1 VLQGAVPTSKQTHFL
16 CLKKNH
22 FLPPLTTPASYLYST
37 TKHALSLQQNPE
49 TLHMQYDTLV
59 QETSTKGPEQCPKI
73 EQVYIFGEN
82 AEPASGPPPK
92 LKRMLLW
99 RHASYWSYIK
109 HGIFSETPRPR
120 HVSQVTVN

>member
-1 VLQGAVPTSKQTHFL
+1 VLYQRPNKLISSVS
-16 CLKKNH
+16 KKNH

-37 TKHALSLQQNPE
+37 TKHALPLQQNPE

-92 LKRMLLW
+92 LKKCCFGGMQVIGVTSSM
-99 RHASYWSYIK
+99 ASSARRRD
-109 HGIFSETPRPR
+109 HDMFHR
-120 HVSQVTVN
+120 SQ